1 MSLLDNI
8 DKDLA
13 QALKSGDRKKVT
25 VLRGLKSDMKY
36 RRIEKREEL
45 TDSDAID
52 VLSSAAKR
60 RRESIEQYRA
70 GNRDDLA
77 DQEQYELEIINSY
90 LPEQFSEEKLR
101 AIVSETISEVGAQ
114 SPADLGKVMKA
125 VMPKVKGQ
133 ADGKQVNRVAGE
145 LLGK

>member
-13 QALKSGDRKKVT
+13 QALKGGDRKKVT
-25 VLRGLKSDMKY
+25 VLRGLKSDLKY
-36 RRIEKREEL
+36 KRIDKGDEL
-45 TDSDAID
+45 TDADAID
-52 VLSSAAKR
+52 VLSSAAKQR
-60 RRESIEQYRA
+60 RDSIEQYRA

-77 DQEQYELEIINSY
+77 DQEQYELELIQGY
-90 LPEQFSEEKLR
+90 LPEQLDEEKLR
-101 AIVSETISEVGAQ
+101 QIVANVIAEVGAE

-133 ADGKQVNRVAGE
+133 ADGKQVNKIAAE
-145 LLGK
+145 ILSK